1 MKRIR
6 NSILSPF
13 AWLIV
18 LMTVLILIVFNFT
31 IRQSVEGL
39 IRSELERS
47 VDRAADMVALRLE
60 QSSTYSQSAEMYQ
73 IVIHDFMN
81 ISRQT
86 ANVEILILGN
96 GGKVLFPETF
106 DGSAITDEIS
116 EAAYEKSFGAN
127 SIVTFNDAGGTYL
140 AQYQEFHIDQ
150 NHFIALLFVG
160 VLSGALQIVTIV
172 NITLIAVLIAVS
184 LAAILISSRIA
195 GKISGPIAA
204 TADAASKIS
213 IGDFVTV
220 PVDSSSREGYELT
233 TSINRMSKHLQQY
246 YELQTSAI
254 QNASHELR
262 TPLMSIQGYAE
273 GIENDV
279 FPDNKQAARI
289 INAECKRLNRL
300 VGELLTLSRIEN
312 DAYYQNFSR
321 IDLNSVVQMVVE
333 KVGGYAERH
342 GKQVSFHSGLDSL
355 HVKGSEELLLQSLL
369 NVVYNG
375 LRYANKNVGIRLAK
389 EDAFAVISVR
399 DDGSGISNQ
408 DFPHIFDR
416 FYRGEGGNF
425 GLGLSIA
432 KSALDYMGGEIS
444 CQNDL
449 GAVFT
454 IRLPMEE

>member
-18 LMTVLILIVFNFT
+18 LMTVLVLIVFNLA
-31 IRQSVEGL
+31 IRKSVEGF
-39 IRSELERS
+39 IRNELERS
-47 VDRAADMVALRLE
+47 IDRATDMVDVRLE

-73 IVIHDFMN
+73 IIIHDFMN

-116 EAAYEKSFGAN
+116 ETAYEKAFGADG
-127 SIVTFNDAGGTYL
+127 IVTFNDAGGTYL

-195 GKISGPIAA
+195 GRISGPIAA

-233 TSINRMSKHLQQY
+233 ASINKMSKHLQQY
-246 YELQTSAI
+246 YELQTIAL

-279 FPDNKQAARI
+279 FPDNKQAAKVI
-289 INAECKRLNRL
+289 SAECKRLNRL

-312 DAYYQNFSR
+312 DAYYQNFSK
-321 IDLNSVVQMVVE
+321 IDLFHIVQTVIE

-342 GKQVSFHSGLDSL
+342 SKQVSFHSDLDSL
-355 HVKGSEELLLQSLL
+355 FVKGSEELLMQSLL

-375 LRYANKNVGIRLAK
+375 LRYANSIVEIRLA
-389 EDAFAVISVR
+389 EADDFAVISVR
-399 DDGSGISNQ
+399 DDGNGISEQ

-416 FYRGEGGNF
+416 FYKGEGGNF

-444 CQNDL
+444 CQNNL

-454 IRLPMEE
+454 IRLPLDK

>member
-18 LMTVLILIVFNFT
+18 LMTVLVLIVFNLA
-31 IRQSVEGL
+31 IRKSVEGF
-39 IRSELERS
+39 IRNELERS
-47 VDRAADMVALRLE
+47 VDRASDMVDLRLE

-73 IVIHDFMN
+73 IIIHDFMN

-106 DGSAITDEIS
+106 DGSSITDEIS
-116 EAAYEKSFGAN
+116 EAAYEKSFVTN

-140 AQYQEFHIDQ
+140 AQYKEFHIDE

-195 GKISGPIAA
+195 GRISGPIAA

-233 TSINRMSKHLQQY
+233 TSINKMSKHLQQY

-273 GIENDV
+273 GIENEV
-279 FPDNKQAARI
+279 FPDNKHAAKI
-289 INAECKRLNRL
+289 IIAECKRLNRL
-300 VGELLTLSRIEN
+300 VGELLTLSRIDN
-312 DAYYQNFSR
+312 DAYYQNFSK
-321 IDLNSVVQMVVE
+321 INLYSIVQMVIE

-342 GKQVSFHSGLDSL
+342 SKQVSFHSAMESL
-355 HVKGSEELLLQSLL
+355 HVKGSEELLMQSLL

-375 LRYANKNVGIRLAK
+375 LRYAKKDVEIRL
-389 EDAFAVISVR
+389 EEEEGFAVISVR
-399 DDGSGISNQ
+399 DDGNGISEH

-416 FYRGEGGNF
+416 FYKGDGGNF

-444 CQNDL
+444 CRNDH

-454 IRLPMEE
+454 IHLPMEE